1 MVQVSFSTSTT
12 FEGDPNALVE
22 NQRTALTVRFDLD
35 EPAPAG
41 GLKVYVDSEVEQ
53 IVNRLD
59 LTGFEFRPIAENID
73 PSSIDTNSDSSGFFL
88 TVDVGATAGSFTINV
103 LDNLEPDR
111 ALPEILDG
119 LVESEFS
126 LVTTDGVTSEDAEFT
141 GDLGDYT
148 VDPDAASS
156 TVLFADNESQ
166 LPVSP
171 PPLNPGYDEAVSGDV
186 SDDPTNPLEL
196 PLSEGITPLSV
207 TTGDR
212 DQEYV
217 TVTIP
222 EGFQLDTLVL
232 ESFSESNV
240 AFIGVQEGDTFTEPL
255 NDSAVRGNLLGY
267 ALFGEPRQVG
277 TDILD
282 NIARGWAAMGFEG
295 ALPGGVYTFA
305 LQQIGISSDYT
316 LAFNVSES
324 TDESAPEPAGD
335 FLTGDNFL
343 GGRDTDTVTDFDP
356 TEEVIGLLEGELGFD
371 DIEAIEIE
379 GEAAINAMVAEET
392 LGVFEGI
399 ETPEIAEELF
409 IAAPDIALG

>member
-1 MVQVSFSTSTT
+1 MIQVSLSTSTT
-12 FEGDPNALVE
+12 FDGDLNALVE

-35 EPAPAG
+35 QPAPAG

-59 LTGFEFRPIAENID
+59 LAGFGFRPITENID
-73 PSSIDTNSDSSGFFL
+73 PSSIDTNSDGSGFFL
-88 TVDVGATAGSFTINV
+88 TVDEGATMGSFTINV

-111 ALPEILDG
+111 FLPEILDG

-126 LVTTDGVTSEDAEFT
+126 LVTTDGVASEDVEFV
-141 GDLGDYT
+141 GELGDYT
-148 VDPDAASS
+148 IDPSPDAASF
-156 TVLFADNESQ
+156 TVLFADDESQ
-166 LPVSP
+166 ISIFPQ
-171 PPLNPGYDEAVSGDV
+171 LNPGYDEAVSGDI
-186 SDDPTNPLEL
+186 SNDPTNPLEL
-196 PLSEGITPLSV
+196 PLSAGITPLSV

-217 TVTIP
+217 TITNP
-222 EGFQLDTLVL
+222 EGLQLDALVL

-255 NDSAVRGNLLGY
+255 NDSAVRGNILGH

-282 NIARGWAAMGFEG
+282 NIARGWEAIGFED
-295 ALPGGVYTFA
+295 ALPSGVYTFA

-324 TDESAPEPAGD
+324 PVEPILVG
-335 FLTGDNFL
+335 
-343 GGRDTDTVTDFDP
+343 
-356 TEEVIGLLEGELGFD
+356 
-371 DIEAIEIE
+371 
-379 GEAAINAMVAEET
+379 
-392 LGVFEGI
+392 
-399 ETPEIAEELF
+399 
-409 IAAPDIALG
+409 

>member
-12 FEGDPNALVE
+12 FDGRNALVE
-22 NQRTALTVRFDLD
+22 NQRTELTVHFELD
-35 EPAPAG
+35 EPAPAD
-41 GLKVYVDSEVEQ
+41 GLKVYVDSDIEQ
-53 IVNRLD
+53 VVNRLD
-59 LTGFEFRPIAENID
+59 LEGFAFRPTTENID
-73 PSSIDTNSDSSGFFL
+73 PSSIGTNSDGSGFFL
-88 TVDVGATAGSFTINV
+88 TVEEGETMGSFSIKILN
-103 LDNLEPDR
+103 NLEPDK
-111 ALPEILDG
+111 LFPEIFDG

-126 LVTTDGVTSEDAEFT
+126 LLTQDQVTSEDLEFVGT
-141 GDLGDYT
+141 LGDYT
-148 VDPDAASS
+148 INPDAAFS

-166 LPVSP
+166 LPVSA

-186 SDDPTNPLEL
+186 SDDPTNPIEL
-196 PLSEGITPLSV
+196 TLLEGITPLSV

-240 AFIGVQEGDTFTEPL
+240 AFIGVQEGETFTEPL
-255 NDSAVRGNLLGY
+255 NDSAVRGNILGY

-282 NIARGWAAMGFEG
+282 NIARGWGAIGFEG
-295 ALPGGVYTFA
+295 ALPSGVYTFA

-324 TDESAPEPAGD
+324 PVESTDD
-335 FLTGDNFL
+335 FLTGDNISS
-343 GGRDTDTVTDFDP
+343 RNDSDFFADIITNFDGAEDLINLAEIDSQP
-356 TEEVIGLLEGELGFD
+356 AINGLETEETFAPLNSVNFDELTAEMFM
-371 DIEAIEIE
+371 AI
-379 GEAAINAMVAEET
+379 
-392 LGVFEGI
+392 
-399 ETPEIAEELF
+399 
-409 IAAPDIALG
+409 PDASSWEV